1 MSKKYTQKMYNL
13 NGLENEPE
21 EVVDDIKASMEI
33 EYLHLKTDS
42 KYEIALSYEN
52 GDYIYVEST
61 NDIYSAIEIAKNQV
75 KKVKEN
81 VIPVVINE
89 DGLVVYATE
98 GIGRIVKIVDGTP
111 VTENKYIV
119 SLFKNENDLD
129 KNSYTS
135 INHGYIDDVPIIE
148 DNGKRVKIEVN
159 GFTGWI
165 NKEDS
170 EGINIIQVPMN
181 QVKNLSYYKKSS
193 DGKLN
198 HYISSDIQNENSGDN
213 RVLGVAPEY
222 MEANKKYYSYDGN
235 YFYSNVEDLISDLKN
250 NNHNKSINSYNP
262 YYNYY
267 TYLPGRSKTSYNV
280 EQINSYLKFNTPSNS
295 IIRGKG
301 QAFIDAQ
308 NKYGVNADIIIG
320 IAMNE
325 SKRGTSNIAI
335 SKNNIFGI
343 NAVDNDTGQAIVFKT
358 VEECIDYFAR
368 EYMSNGYLNPKSWK
382 YMGSNLGNKNIG
394 ANVWYASDPYWGEKS
409 GDFIHDMDKYISGG
423 KSLISY
429 NKYQIGV
436 YTSTNT
442 VSDSKGK
449 ELYKILNIRS
459 KNGQVGDPVLIL
471 SESGNKYEIYP
482 DRQVPMDA
490 MNPSPGSYDWNIKGY
505 INSSGVKLINT
516 KESKPTTPDK
526 TGWIKENGAWYY
538 YNEDGTLKK
547 GWLYLDGKWYYLR
560 ENGKMATGWE
570 KVNGKW
576 YYLNSSGE
584 MKKGWLDLSGKW
596 YYLRSN
602 GEMAIGWEKV
612 NGKWYYLNS
621 SGEMKKG
628 WLDLS
633 GKWYYL
639 RSNGEMAIGWE
650 KVNGKWYYLNSSGE
664 MLKNT
669 VIDGWKIN
677 SSGVATPIR

>member
-1 MSKKYTQKMYNL
+1 MYISTLPSGISYADKNNETYDKYEVSKKYTHKMYNL
-13 NGLENEPE
+13 KWLENEPE
-21 EVVDDIKASMEI
+21 EVVDRKASMEI

-42 KYEIALSYEN
+42 KYEITLSYEN
-52 GDYIYVEST
+52 GDYIYVGST
-61 NDIYSAIEIAKNQV
+61 NDIYSAIAIAKNQV

-89 DGLVVYATE
+89 YGLVVYTTE
-98 GIGRIVKIVDGTP
+98 GIGRIVDGTP

-119 SLFKNENDLD
+119 SLFKNENYLN

-148 DNGKRVKIEVN
+148 DNGKRVKIEAN
-159 GFTGWI
+159 GFNGWI
-165 NKEDS
+165 NKEDN
-170 EGINIIQVPMN
+170 ECINII
-181 QVKNLSYYKKSS
+181 K
-193 DGKLN
+193 GKLN

-213 RVLGVAPEY
+213 RVLGVDPEY

-235 YFYSNVEDLISDLKN
+235 YLYSNIADLISDLKN
-250 NNHNKSINSYNP
+250 NNHNKSIDSYNP

-267 TYLPGRSKTSYNV
+267 TYLPWRSKTSYNV
-280 EQINSYLKFNTPSNS
+280 EQINNYLKFNTPSNS

-301 QAFIDAQ
+301 QAFIDVQ
-308 NKYGVNADIIIG
+308 NKYGINTDIIIG

-382 YMGSNLGNKNIG
+382 YMGSNLGDKNIG

-526 TGWIKENGAWYY
+526 TGWIKENGAWYC
-538 YNEDGTLKK
+538 YNENGTLKN
-547 GWLYLDGKWYYLR
+547 GWLYLDGKWY
-560 ENGKMATGWE
+560 
-570 KVNGKW
+570 
-576 YYLNSSGE
+576 S
-584 MKKGWLDLSGKW
+584 
-596 YYLRSN
+596 
-602 GEMAIGWEKV
+602 
-612 NGKWYYLNS
+612 
-621 SGEMKKG
+621 
-628 WLDLS
+628 
-633 GKWYYL
+633 
-639 RSNGEMAIGWE
+639 
-650 KVNGKWYYLNSSGE
+650 LNSSGE
-664 MLKNT
+664 MLK
-669 VIDGWKIN
+669 I
-677 SSGVATPIR
+677 